1 MSTITAEIKT
11 FAGWFNRKLIILT
24 YSPIKPFIFEIEIF
38 DSEDNIL
45 ADSEISSLL
54 TALSSVNLYILG
66 IIFEK
71 TNINTTKGS
80 KNLIIVNGI
89 FK

>member
-1 MSTITAEIKT
+1 MSIITAEIKT
-11 FAGWFNRKLIILT
+11 FAGWFNRKLITLT

-38 DSEDNIL
+38 ESEDKIL

-66 IIFEK
+66 IIFE
-71 TNINTTKGS
+71 IQ
-80 KNLIIVNGI
+80 I
-89 FK
+89 